1 MSVKSQASE
10 LNKNMVVEDEKV
22 SPCSWHPNSYLYKGI
37 GLIFICSIGFG
48 SYFCYDN
55 PGALE
60 VLCFLKNM
68 S

>member
-1 MSVKSQASE
+1 MSNETNEEQ
-10 LNKNMVVEDEKV
+10 NVVEVKV
-22 SPCSWHPNSYLYKGI
+22 SPCSWHPESYLYKGI

-60 VLCFLKNM
+60 VNVFKNRTYVKIT
-68 S
+68 